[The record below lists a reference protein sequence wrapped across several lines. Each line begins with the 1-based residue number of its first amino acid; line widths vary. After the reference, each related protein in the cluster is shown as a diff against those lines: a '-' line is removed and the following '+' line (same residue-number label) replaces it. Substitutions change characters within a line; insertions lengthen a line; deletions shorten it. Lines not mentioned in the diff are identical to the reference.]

1 MQVYQLD
8 QFINIM
14 KNNNYNKILEA
25 VNKGI
30 QLALDDFE
38 DIENNS
44 ISGDI
49 ISTKDVIADR
59 AKIDKLTV
67 DLGLPSGTRWCKYN
81 IGVNPKFLNTSNN
94 YYGNYYAWGEIFSRK
109 RIYSWDN
116 YKFAKAQYN
125 TITKYTTNGDYLNYD
140 KVNPD
145 NLTVLQPEDDIA
157 TIKLG
162 KHFHIPTEE
171 DFKELLHYTT
181 LDSVY
186 MYNKTD
192 GYNNVPG
199 LNGIVLKSKINGNY
213 IFFPC
218 AGYKNAEKC
227 GEEEFIGCGSLGRYW
242 TSSLFKHDN
251 RNAIVYTVSNNG
263 LISSISRRLGC
274 SIRPV
279 YK

>member
-59 AKIDKLTV
+59 VEIDKLTV

-81 IGVNPKFLNTSNN
+81 IGVNPKFLNTTNN

-171 DFKELLHYTT
+171 DFKELRENTIASYEK
-181 LDSVY
+181 
-186 MYNKTD
+186 NW
-192 GYNNVPG
+192 GAIG
-199 LNGIVLKSKINGNY
+199 LNGILYTSKINGNY

-218 AGYKNAEKC
+218 AGYKNAEKRGDEEIVSR
-227 GEEEFIGCGSLGRYW
+227 GELGRYW
-242 TSSLFKHDN
+242 TANLFKHDN
-251 RNAIVYTVSNNG
+251 RNAIVYTVSKNG
-263 LISSISRRLGC
+263 LISSIARRLGC